1 MVLALRLLQVD
12 GEHIYSA
19 EDASYYRFIVG
30 LSLFL
35 LFLAFLLFLI
45 ASIFLSRKL
54 SAVNAVFVGCLV
66 LVAAAAAWK
75 IVMFSGVSIHSWTIM
90 LLVPP
95 LICFLSGS
103 LLFIVGAVRFLI
115 KKIRPQA
122 G

>member
-1 MVLALRLLQVD
+1 MALALRLLRAD

-19 EDASYYRFIVG
+19 EDASYYQLIVG
-30 LSLFL
+30 LGLFL

-54 SAVNAVFVGCLV
+54 SPVNAVFVGCLV
-66 LVAAAAAWK
+66 LVAATATWK

-103 LLFIVGAVRFLI
+103 LLFVVGAIRFLI
-115 KKIRPQA
+115 KKVRPQA

>member
-1 MVLALRLLQVD
+1 MVLALRMLQVD

-19 EDASYYRFIVG
+19 EDASYYRFIAG
-30 LSLFL
+30 SGLFL
-35 LFLAFLLFLI
+35 LFLAFLLFLV

-54 SAVNAVFVGCLV
+54 SAVNAMFVGCLV
-66 LVAAAAAWK
+66 LAAAAVTWK

-95 LICFLSGS
+95 LICFVSGS
-103 LLFIVGAVRFLI
+103 LLLVVGGIRFFI
-115 KKIRPQA
+115 KKVRQQT